1 MRKDL
6 YSPGSIRV
14 AETPQQFLERIFCE
28 LPHIEGLF
36 LIASRGEIVAH
47 AANEGQSWEKLPAL
61 TEEFLRFAAD
71 AAHAVRQGAAQ
82 YLLLKNEG
90 GYMMILVLER
100 GYILVV
106 LGRDH
111 IRPDVI
117 KYSTDWIASK
127 LSLLLP

>member
-6 YSPGSIRV
+6 YSPGSIKV

-28 LPHIEGLF
+28 LPHFEGMF
-36 LIASRGEIVAH
+36 LITSQGEIVAH
-47 AANEGQSWEKLPAL
+47 AANEGRFCENLPAL
-61 TEEFLRFAAD
+61 TNEFLKFAAS
-71 AAHAVRQGAAQ
+71 AAQAVRQGAVQ
-82 YLLLKNEG
+82 YMLLKNEG
-90 GYMMILVLER
+90 GYLMILALDQDYV
-100 GYILVV
+100 LVV

-127 LSLLLP
+127 LSLLLS

>member
-6 YSPGSIRV
+6 YSPGSTGA

-28 LPHIEGLF
+28 LPHIEGMF
-36 LIASRGEIVAH
+36 LIAAQGEIVAH
-47 AANEGQSWEKLPAL
+47 AANEGQYSEHLPAL
-61 TEEFLRFAAD
+61 TGELLKFAAD
-71 AAHAVRQGAAQ
+71 AAHAVRQGSAQ

-90 GYMMILVLER
+90 GYMMILVLDR
-100 GYILVV
+100 GYVLVV